1 MGLSYIGFGLLELA
15 QIRMSMAS
23 RRMQRGKIRIDRE
36 PGVRGAEPRRSRGVI
51 DDAELP
57 AIARDS
63 CRAPETVVA
72 PALSA
77 CCAAATKC
85 RGSAPASRDGAREA
99 PVLAYGPCACGLS
112 DPLRGKAATS
122 SFDSKPRLSAQK
134 NVQSAITKPPL
145 FGGQLPQAWPYLG
158 G

>member
-63 CRAPETVVA
+63 CRARAERVLRCGDEVSWV
-72 PALSA
+72 SA
-77 CCAAATKC
+77 
-85 RGSAPASRDGAREA
+85 S
-99 PVLAYGPCACGLS
+99 
-112 DPLRGKAATS
+112 
-122 SFDSKPRLSAQK
+122 
-134 NVQSAITKPPL
+134 
-145 FGGQLPQAWPYLG
+145 
-158 G
+158 